1 LYKVEEGEL
10 YYNDKSLGS
19 ADEIYVDGRQDIA
32 GYVKKSNRKGFTV
45 AKLVEGDYVFVTSGG
60 HTVGIEE
67 KKAHDL
73 CNSLR
78 SRRLQRQLRRLE
90 GSVSIP
96 ILGLRFTDK
105 GRSKAQFSPDW
116 WQLNKLNLIVE
127 LLKWDLRGST
137 ILIPAGEGQV
147 LSTLKRI
154 KNIMQPGH
162 HLLSIIAGDDY
173 KRVQDSSPFR
183 KLVRRL
189 IDGVGPTA
197 AVKLEN
203 YYEGNVRALLD
214 DNEDGW
220 KEAGL
225 HIGQRKTLGELLHAN

>member
-1 LYKVEEGEL
+1 MYRVEGGEL

-19 ADEIYVDGRQDIA
+19 ADDIYVDGRQDIA
-32 GYVKKSNRKGFTV
+32 GYIKKSSRKGFTV
-45 AKLVEGDYVFVTSGG
+45 AKLTEGDYVFVTPAN
-60 HTVGIEE
+60 HIVGIEE

-96 ILGLRFTDK
+96 VLGLRFTDK

-116 WQLNKLNLIVE
+116 WQLNNLNLIVE

-137 ILIPAGEGQV
+137 VLLPASESQV

-154 KNIMQPGH
+154 RNILQPGH

-197 AVKLEN
+197 AVKLED
-203 YYEGNVRALLD
+203 YYEGSVRALLD

-225 HIGQRKTLGELLHAN
+225 HVGQRKTLGELLHAN

>member
-1 LYKVEEGEL
+1 MYKVEGGEL
-10 YYNDKSLGS
+10 YYNEKSLGS
-19 ADEIYVDGRQDIA
+19 ADDIYVDGRQDIA
-32 GYVKKSNRKGFTV
+32 GYIKKSNRKGFTV
-45 AKLVEGDYVFVTSGG
+45 AKLVEGDYVFVTSEG

-90 GSVSIP
+90 GVVSIP

-116 WQLNKLNLIVE
+116 WQLNNLNLIVE
-127 LLKWDLRGST
+127 LLKWDLRGNT

-197 AVKLEN
+197 AVKLES
-203 YYEGNVRALLD
+203 YYEGNVRSLLD

>member
-1 LYKVEEGEL
+1 MYTVEKEELLYDG
-10 YYNDKSLGS
+10 KSLGS
-19 ADEIYVDGRQDIA
+19 KDDIYVDGRQDVA
-32 GYVKKSNRKGFTV
+32 GYIRKSSKKGFTV
-45 AKLVEGDYVFVTSGG
+45 AKLKEGDYVFVTNGG

-90 GSVSIP
+90 GAVSIP

-116 WQLNKLNLIVE
+116 WQLNNLNLIVE
-127 LLKWDLRGST
+127 LLKWDLRGNT
-137 ILIPAGEGQV
+137 ILIPAADQQV

-154 KNIMQPGH
+154 KNVMQPGH

-173 KRVQDSSPFR
+173 KRIQDSSPFR

-197 AVKLEN
+197 SVKLEE
-203 YYEGNVRALLD
+203 YYEGDVRALLE

-225 HIGQRKTLGELLHAN
+225 HVGQRKTLGELLNAD

>member
-1 LYKVEEGEL
+1 MYTVEEMEVL
-10 YYNDKSLGS
+10 YNGKRLGS
-19 ADEIYVDGRQDIA
+19 ADEIYVDGRQDVA
-32 GYVKKSNRKGFTV
+32 GYIKESNKKGFTV
-45 AKLVEGDYVFVTSGG
+45 AKLTEGDYVFVTAGG

-90 GSVSIP
+90 GAVSIP

-116 WQLNKLNLIVE
+116 WQLNNQNLIVE
-127 LLKWDLRGST
+127 LRKWDLRGNT
-137 ILIPAGEGQV
+137 ILIPASDTQV

-173 KRVQDSSPFR
+173 KRIQDSSPFR

-197 AVKLEN
+197 SIKLEE
-203 YYEGNVRALLD
+203 YYEGDVRALLE
-214 DNEDGW
+214 DNEEGW

-225 HIGQRKTLGELLHAN
+225 HVGQRKTLGELLNAN

>member
-1 LYKVEEGEL
+1 MYTVEKEELLYDG
-10 YYNDKSLGS
+10 KSLGS
-19 ADEIYVDGRQDIA
+19 KDEIYVDGRQDVA
-32 GYVKKSNRKGFTV
+32 GYIRKSSKKGFTV
-45 AKLVEGDYVFVTSGG
+45 AKLKEGDYVFVTNGG

-90 GSVSIP
+90 GAVSIP

-116 WQLNKLNLIVE
+116 WQLNNLNLIVE
-127 LLKWDLRGST
+127 LLKWDLRGNT
-137 ILIPAGEGQV
+137 ILIPAADQQV

-154 KNIMQPGH
+154 KNVMQPGH

-173 KRVQDSSPFR
+173 KRIQDSSPFR

-197 AVKLEN
+197 SVKLEE
-203 YYEGNVRALLD
+203 YYEGDVRALLE

-225 HIGQRKTLGELLHAN
+225 HVGQRKTLGELLNAD

>member
-1 LYKVEEGEL
+1 MYKVEGGEL

-19 ADEIYVDGRQDIA
+19 ADDIYVDGRQDVA
-32 GYVKKSNRKGFTV
+32 GYVKKSNRKGFSV
-45 AKLVEGDYVFVTSGG
+45 AKLVEGDYVFVTSEG
-60 HTVGIEE
+60 HVVGIEE

-116 WQLNKLNLIVE
+116 WQLNNLNLIVE

-197 AVKLEN
+197 AVKLES
-203 YYEGNVRALLD
+203 YYEGSVRSLLD

-225 HIGQRKTLGELLHAN
+225 HVGQRKTLGELLHAN

>member
-1 LYKVEEGEL
+1 MYTVEEKEL
-10 YYNDKSLGS
+10 LYDGKSLGS
-19 ADEIYVDGRQDIA
+19 ADEIYVDGRQDVA
-32 GYVKKSNRKGFTV
+32 GYVKKSNKKGFTV
-45 AKLVEGDYVFVTSGG
+45 AKLTEGDYVFVTAGG
-60 HTVGIEE
+60 LVVGIEE

-90 GSVSIP
+90 GAVSIP

-116 WQLNKLNLIVE
+116 WQLNNLNLIVE
-127 LLKWDLRGST
+127 LLKWDLRGNT
-137 ILIPAGEGQV
+137 VLIPATEQQV

-154 KNIMQPGH
+154 KNVMQPGH

-173 KRVQDSSPFR
+173 KRIQDSSPFR

-197 AVKLEN
+197 SIKLEE
-203 YYEGNVRALLD
+203 YYEGDVRALLE
-214 DNEDGW
+214 DNEEGW

-225 HIGQRKTLGELLHAN
+225 HVGQRKTLGELLNAN

>member
-1 LYKVEEGEL
+1 MYTVEKEELLYDG
-10 YYNDKSLGS
+10 KSLGS
-19 ADEIYVDGRQDIA
+19 ADDIYVDGRQDIA
-32 GYVKKSNRKGFTV
+32 GYIKKSNKKGFTV
-45 AKLVEGDYVFVTSGG
+45 AKLKEGDYVFVTSGG

-90 GSVSIP
+90 GAVSIP

-116 WQLNKLNLIVE
+116 WQLNNLNLIVE
-127 LLKWDLRGST
+127 LLKWDLRGNT
-137 ILIPAGEGQV
+137 ILIPATEQQV

-154 KNIMQPGH
+154 KNVMQPGH

-197 AVKLEN
+197 SVKLEE
-203 YYEGNVRALLD
+203 YYSGNVRALLED
-214 DNEDGW
+214 DEEGW
-220 KEAGL
+220 KDAGL
-225 HIGQRKTLGELLHAN
+225 HKGQRKTLGELLNAN

>member
-1 LYKVEEGEL
+1 MYKVEGGEL
-10 YYNDKSLGS
+10 HYKGKSLGS
-19 ADEIYVDGRQDIA
+19 KDEIYVDGRQDVA

-45 AKLVEGDYVFVTSGG
+45 AKLTEGDYVFVTASGL
-60 HTVGIEE
+60 TVGVEE

-78 SRRLQRQLRRLE
+78 ARRLQRQLRRLE
-90 GSVSIP
+90 GSVDIP

-105 GRSKAQFSPDW
+105 GRSKSQFSPDW
-116 WQLNKLNLIVE
+116 WQLDNLNLIVE
-127 LLKWDLRGST
+127 LLKWDLRGNT
-137 ILIPAGEGQV
+137 ILIPSGETQV
-147 LSTLKRI
+147 LSTLKRV
-154 KNIMQPGH
+154 KNILQPGQ

-197 AVKLEN
+197 AIKLEEH
-203 YYEGNVRALLD
+203 YEGSVKALLD

-220 KEAGL
+220 KDAGL
-225 HIGQRKTLGELLHAN
+225 HIGQRKTLGELLNAN

>member
-1 LYKVEEGEL
+1 MYTVEEKEL
-10 YYNDKSLGS
+10 LYNGKSLGS
-19 ADEIYVDGRQDIA
+19 ADDIYVDGRQDIA
-32 GYVKKSNRKGFTV
+32 GYIKKSNRKGFTV
-45 AKLVEGDYVFVTSGG
+45 AKLVEGDYVFVTSEG

-90 GSVSIP
+90 GAVSIP

-116 WQLNKLNLIVE
+116 WQLNNLNLIVE

-197 AVKLEN
+197 AVKLES
-203 YYEGNVRALLD
+203 YYEGNVRSLLD

-225 HIGQRKTLGELLHAN
+225 HVGQRKTLGELLHAN

>member
-1 LYKVEEGEL
+1 MYKVEGGEL
-10 YYNDKSLGS
+10 YYNEKSLGS
-19 ADEIYVDGRQDIA
+19 ADDIYVDGRQDIA
-32 GYVKKSNRKGFTV
+32 GYIKKSNRKGFTV
-45 AKLVEGDYVFVTSGG
+45 AKLVEGDYVFVTSEG

-90 GSVSIP
+90 GAVSIP

-116 WQLNKLNLIVE
+116 WQLNNLNLIVE

-197 AVKLEN
+197 AVKLES
-203 YYEGNVRALLD
+203 YYEGSVRSLLD

-225 HIGQRKTLGELLHAN
+225 HVGQRKTLGELLHAN

>member
-1 LYKVEEGEL
+1 MYKVEGGEL
-10 YYNDKSLGS
+10 YYNEKSLGS
-19 ADEIYVDGRQDIA
+19 ADDIYVDGRQDIA
-32 GYVKKSNRKGFTV
+32 GYIKKSNRKGFTV
-45 AKLVEGDYVFVTSGG
+45 AKLVEGDYVFVTSEG

-90 GSVSIP
+90 GAVSIP
-96 ILGLRFTDK
+96 VLGLRFTDK

-116 WQLNKLNLIVE
+116 WQLNNLNLIVE

-197 AVKLEN
+197 AVKLED
-203 YYEGNVRALLD
+203 YYEGSVRALLD

>member
-1 LYKVEEGEL
+1 MYTVEEKEL
-10 YYNDKSLGS
+10 LYNGKSLGS
-19 ADEIYVDGRQDIA
+19 ADDIYVDGRQDIA
-32 GYVKKSNRKGFTV
+32 GYIKKSNRKGFTV
-45 AKLVEGDYVFVTSGG
+45 AKLVEGDYVFVTSEG

-90 GSVSIP
+90 DSVSIP

-116 WQLNKLNLIVE
+116 WQLNNLNLIVE

-197 AVKLEN
+197 SVKLEN

>member
-1 LYKVEEGEL
+1 MYKVEGGEL
-10 YYNDKSLGS
+10 HYKGKSLGS
-19 ADEIYVDGRQDIA
+19 KDEIYVDGRQDVA

-45 AKLVEGDYVFVTSGG
+45 AKLTEGDYVFVTASGL
-60 HTVGIEE
+60 TVGVEE

-78 SRRLQRQLRRLE
+78 ARRLQRQLRRLE
-90 GSVSIP
+90 GSVDIP

-116 WQLNKLNLIVE
+116 WQLNNLNLIVE
-127 LLKWDLRGST
+127 LLKWDLRGNT
-137 ILIPAGEGQV
+137 ILIPSGETQV
-147 LSTLKRI
+147 LSTLKRV
-154 KNIMQPGH
+154 KNILQPGQ

-197 AVKLEN
+197 AIKLEEH
-203 YYEGNVRALLD
+203 YEGSVKALLD

-220 KEAGL
+220 KDAGL
-225 HIGQRKTLGELLHAN
+225 HIGQRKTLGELLNAN

>member
-1 LYKVEEGEL
+1 LYTVEKEEL
-10 YYNDKSLGS
+10 LYDGKSLGS
-19 ADEIYVDGRQDIA
+19 ADDIYVDGRQDIA
-32 GYVKKSNRKGFTV
+32 GYIKKSNKKGFTV
-45 AKLVEGDYVFVTSGG
+45 AKLKEGDYVFVTSGG

-90 GSVSIP
+90 GAVSIP

-116 WQLNKLNLIVE
+116 WQLNNLNLIVE
-127 LLKWDLRGST
+127 LLKWDLRGNT
-137 ILIPAGEGQV
+137 ILIPATEQQV

-154 KNIMQPGH
+154 KNVMQPGH

-173 KRVQDSSPFR
+173 KRIQDSSPFR

-197 AVKLEN
+197 AVKLED
-203 YYEGNVRALLD
+203 YYEGNVKALLD
-214 DNEDGW
+214 DNEEGW

-225 HIGQRKTLGELLHAN
+225 HVGQRKTLGELLHAN

>member
-1 LYKVEEGEL
+1 MYTVEEKDLLYKG
-10 YYNDKSLGS
+10 KSLGS
-19 ADEIYVDGRQDIA
+19 ADDIYVDGRQDIA
-32 GYVKKSNRKGFTV
+32 GYIKKSSKKGFTV
-45 AKLVEGDYVFVTSGG
+45 AKLTEGDYVFVTSGG
-60 HTVGIEE
+60 LVAGIEE

-90 GSVSIP
+90 NVVSIP

-116 WQLNKLNLIVE
+116 WQLNNLNLIVE
-127 LLKWDLRGST
+127 LLKWDLRGNT
-137 ILIPAGEGQV
+137 ILIPASDSQV
-147 LSTLKRI
+147 LSTLKRV
-154 KNIMQPGH
+154 KNILQPGH

-173 KRVQDSSPFR
+173 KRIQDSSPFR

-197 AVKLEN
+197 AIKLES
-203 YYEGNVRALLD
+203 YYEGDVRALLA
-214 DNEDGW
+214 DNKEGW

-225 HIGQRKTLGELLHAN
+225 HVGQRKTLGELLHAD

>member
-1 LYKVEEGEL
+1 LYKVEGGEL
-10 YYNDKSLGS
+10 YYNEKSLGS
-19 ADEIYVDGRQDIA
+19 ADDIYVDGRQDIA
-32 GYVKKSNRKGFTV
+32 GYIKKSNRKGFTV
-45 AKLVEGDYVFVTSGG
+45 AKLVEGDYVFVTSEG

-90 GSVSIP
+90 GVVSIP

-116 WQLNKLNLIVE
+116 WQLNNLNLIVE
-127 LLKWDLRGST
+127 LLKWDLRGNT

-197 AVKLEN
+197 AVKLES
-203 YYEGNVRALLD
+203 YYEGNVRSLLD

>member
-1 LYKVEEGEL
+1 MYRVEGGEL

-19 ADEIYVDGRQDIA
+19 ADEIYVDGRQDVA

-45 AKLVEGDYVFVTSGG
+45 ARLAEGDYVFVTPAN
-60 HTVGIEE
+60 HIVGIEE

-116 WQLNKLNLIVE
+116 WQLNNLNLIVE

-137 ILIPAGEGQV
+137 VLLPASESQV

-154 KNIMQPGH
+154 KNILQPGH

-197 AVKLEN
+197 SVKLEN

>member
-1 LYKVEEGEL
+1 MYRVEEGEL
-10 YYNDKSLGS
+10 YYKDKCLGN
-19 ADEIYVDGRQDIA
+19 ADDIYVDGRQDVA
-32 GYVKKSNRKGFTV
+32 GYVKKSSRKGFTV
-45 AKLVEGDYVFVTSGG
+45 AKLTEGDYVFVTNGG
-60 HTVGIEE
+60 HIVGIEE

-90 GSVSIP
+90 GSVDIP
-96 ILGLRFTDK
+96 ILGLRFTNK
-105 GRSKAQFSPDW
+105 GRSKSQFSPDW
-116 WQLNKLNLIVE
+116 WQLNNLNLIVE
-127 LLKWDLRGST
+127 LLKWDLRGNMVLLPS
-137 ILIPAGEGQV
+137 GESHLLG
-147 LSTLKRI
+147 TLTRI
-154 KNIMQPGH
+154 RNIMQPGH
-162 HLLSIIAGDDY
+162 HLLSIIAGDDF

-197 AVKLEN
+197 AVKLED
-203 YYEGNVRALLD
+203 YYEGNVRSLLD

-225 HIGQRKTLGELLHAN
+225 HVGQRRTLGELLPAN

>member
-1 LYKVEEGEL
+1 MYTVERKELLYNG
-10 YYNDKSLGS
+10 KSLGS
-19 ADEIYVDGRQDIA
+19 ADDIYVDGRQDIA
-32 GYVKKSNRKGFTV
+32 GYIKKSNRKGFAV
-45 AKLVEGDYVFVTSGG
+45 AKLVEGDYVFVTGEG

-90 GSVSIP
+90 GSVDIP

-116 WQLNKLNLIVE
+116 WQLNNLNLIVE
-127 LLKWDLRGST
+127 LLKWDLRGNI
-137 ILIPAGEGQV
+137 ILMPAGEGQV

-162 HLLSIIAGDDY
+162 HLLSVVAGDDY
-173 KRVQDSSPFR
+173 KRIQDSSPFR

-197 AVKLEN
+197 AVKLEG
-203 YYEGNVRALLD
+203 YYEGNVKALLA

>member
-1 LYKVEEGEL
+1 MYTVEEKEL
-10 YYNDKSLGS
+10 LYNGKSLGS
-19 ADEIYVDGRQDIA
+19 ADDIYVDGRQDIA
-32 GYVKKSNRKGFTV
+32 GYIKKSNRKGFTV
-45 AKLVEGDYVFVTSGG
+45 AKLVEGDYVFVTSEG

-90 GSVSIP
+90 GAGSIP

-116 WQLNKLNLIVE
+116 WQLNNLNLIVE

-197 AVKLEN
+197 AVKLES
-203 YYEGNVRALLD
+203 YYEGSVRSLLD

-225 HIGQRKTLGELLHAN
+225 HVGQRKTLGELLHAN